1 MKDKRQNNNYR
12 NSNIQ
17 SENNA
22 SPIIRDVKSR
32 AQGNNAGINDT
43 FDANAEIIDNRYR
56 IIRELARGGMGA
68 VYLVNDIRLHKDWAA
83 KIVVGLEDNEL
94 LALKK
99 VSHPLFPRIVDS
111 IATDDGVWIIMD
123 YFEASSLKEAVKD
136 MSFTIDRIYDIAI
149 SLAEALNYLHTLPLP
164 MLYMDCKPSNVL
176 ITKDGNIRLIDL
188 GSVYIPNAPN
198 PGRVSGTPGY
208 ASPEQRKNL
217 HIDARSDIY
226 SFGKTMEFI
235 LRNVNLKKSHDYR
248 ELKEIIKKCTA
259 FYPGD
264 RYSSMINVIG
274 HLKSRSS
281 GVQSAV
287 INTVK
292 QFLWFFYKFTLALF
306 TIIAFKTYSK
316 VGEIEFMLMGIAL
329 LVLLI
334 INCRRQLNSSM
345 EELMCIEDVHL
356 TMGSRLLMIE
366 FIFLLPL
373 FALQSDYCLASED
386 ASDNGMARIEIVESE
401 ISGSLT
407 SVNATDLPRV
417 TVINSLGHQVLY
429 KGQTV
434 TVDSDNNVTV
444 HIPKDSIDE
453 NNPPVQAFINE

>member
-136 MSFTIDRIYDIAI
+136 MSFTIDRIYDIAV

-306 TIIAFKTYSK
+306 TIIAFKTYSE

-345 EELMCIEDVHL
+345 DELMCIEDVHL

>member
-22 SPIIRDVKSR
+22 SPIIRDVKPR

-123 YFEASSLKEAVKD
+123 YFEASNLKEAVKD
-136 MSFTIDRIYDIAI
+136 MSFTIDRIYDIPI

-306 TIIAFKTYSK
+306 TIIAFKTYSE

-386 ASDNGMARIEIVESE
+386 ASDNGMARIEIVESG

-453 NNPPVQAFINE
+453 NNPPVQAFIDE

>member
-1 MKDKRQNNNYR
+1 MKDKRQNNYYR

-306 TIIAFKTYSK
+306 TIIAFKTYSE

-345 EELMCIEDVHL
+345 DELMCIEDVHL

>member
-136 MSFTIDRIYDIAI
+136 MSITIDRIYDIAI

-306 TIIAFKTYSK
+306 TIIAFKTYSE

-345 EELMCIEDVHL
+345 DELMCIEDVHL

-386 ASDNGMARIEIVESE
+386 ASDNGMARIEIVESG

>member
-22 SPIIRDVKSR
+22 SPIIRDVKPR

-123 YFEASSLKEAVKD
+123 YFEASNLKEAVKD

-306 TIIAFKTYSK
+306 TIIAFKTYSE

-373 FALQSDYCLASED
+373 FALQLDYCLASED
-386 ASDNGMARIEIVESE
+386 ASDNGMARIEIVESG

-453 NNPPVQAFINE
+453 NNPPVQAFIDE

>member
-22 SPIIRDVKSR
+22 SPIIRDVKPR

-123 YFEASSLKEAVKD
+123 YFEASNLKEAVKD

-306 TIIAFKTYSK
+306 TIIAFKTYSE

-345 EELMCIEDVHL
+345 EELMCIEDIHL

-386 ASDNGMARIEIVESE
+386 ASDNGMARIEIVESG

-453 NNPPVQAFINE
+453 NNPPVQAFIDE